1 MQRLNRSSYPESKS
15 YPERVLQFGE
25 GNFLRGFVDWQI
37 QVLNEKGEFNGSAVV
52 IQPRGFDKIEK
63 LNRQDGLYTL
73 YLQGMKEGR
82 PVNEFQ
88 VIDSISRG
96 INLFTDYNEYLKLA
110 ASEELRFIVSNTT
123 EAGVAF
129 QPEDRLYDRP
139 QKSFPAKLTSFLY
152 YRFKAFSGD
161 VNRGC
166 IIIPCELIEN
176 NGKVLK
182 ELVLK
187 YAKLWNLNDE
197 FIQWIHQANT
207 FYSSLVDRIVPGYP
221 SDTIEEKTKELGFID
236 ELMVVGE
243 QYHLWVIEGPQ
254 SLYDE
259 LPVKDTGLNTIVVDD
274 LTPYRTRKVRIL
286 NGAHTAMTPVAY
298 LSHLETV
305 EDAVNDPEVGVFLI
319 EMITEEIIP
328 TLEGEEKELSLYAEE
343 VLSRFANPYI
353 KHYLMSISLN
363 SISKFHTRNI
373 PTLLDYMNHQHELP
387 KRMVFSLSTLIYFYR
402 GKRGMENIDLHDQSE
417 TLQFF
422 YEVWKRYEEK
432 IVTLHQ
438 LTEEVLCNDQL
449 WGRNLAVFPNL
460 AQVVANHL
468 LQIEENG
475 VLNTLRVL
483 NEKVCK

>member
-37 QVLNEKGEFNGSAVV
+37 QVLNEKADFNGSAVV
-52 IQPRGFDKIEK
+52 IQPRGFDKIER

-96 INLFTDYNEYLKLA
+96 INLFTDYDEYVKLA
-110 ASEELRFIVSNTT
+110 ANEELRFIVSNTT

-129 QPEDRLYDRP
+129 HPEDRLEDRP
-139 QKSFPAKLTSFLY
+139 QKSFPAKLTAFLY

-161 VNRGC
+161 VDQGC

-176 NGKVLK
+176 NGQVLK
-182 ELVLK
+182 EIVLK
-187 YAKLWNLNDE
+187 YAKLWNLNAE
-197 FIQWIHQANT
+197 FIQWIHHANT
-207 FYSSLVDRIVPGYP
+207 FCSSLVDRIVPGYP

-236 ELMVVGE
+236 ELIVVGE

-254 SLYDE
+254 SLYNE

-274 LTPYRTRKVRIL
+274 LAPYRTRKVRIL

-305 EDAVNDPEVGVFLI
+305 EDAVNDPEVGVFLK

-328 TLEGEEKELSLYAEE
+328 TLEGEGKELSLYADE

-363 SISKFHTRNI
+363 SISKFQTRNI
-373 PTLLDYMNHQHELP
+373 TAFLDYMNHKHELP
-387 KRMVFSLSTLIYFYR
+387 KRMVFSLSSLIYFYR
-402 GKRGMENIDLHDQSE
+402 GKRGEENIDLQDQLE

-422 YEVWKRYEEK
+422 HDVWKRYEEK
-432 IVTLHQ
+432 MVSLHQ
-438 LTEEVLCNDQL
+438 LTEEVLSNEQL
-449 WGRNLAVFPNL
+449 WGRNLAVIPKL
-460 AQVVANHL
+460 VEMVANHL

-475 VLNTLRVL
+475 VRNALKEL

>member
-15 YPERVLQFGE
+15 HPERVLQFGE
-25 GNFLRGFVDWQI
+25 GNFLRGFVDWQL
-37 QVLNEKGEFNGSAVV
+37 QVLNEKADFNGSAVV
-52 IQPRGFDKIEK
+52 IQPRGFEKIER
-63 LNRQDGLYTL
+63 LNRQDGLFTL

-96 INLFTDYNEYLKLA
+96 INLFTDYDEYVKLA

-129 QPEDRLYDRP
+129 QPEDRLDDRP
-139 QKSFPAKLTSFLY
+139 QKSFPAKLTAFLY

-161 VNRGC
+161 VGRGC

-176 NGKVLK
+176 NGEVLK

-187 YAKLWNLNDE
+187 YAKLWNLRDE
-197 FIQWIHQANT
+197 FILWIHQANT

-259 LPVKDTGLNTIVVDD
+259 LPVKNTGLNTIVVDD

-305 EDAVNDPEVGVFLI
+305 EDAVNDPEVGVFLK

-328 TLEGEEKELSLYAEE
+328 TLEGEEKELSLYAKE

-363 SISKFHTRNI
+363 SISKFQTRNI
-373 PTLLDYMNHQHELP
+373 PTFLEYMNHKCKLP
-387 KRMVFSLSTLIYFYR
+387 KRMVFSLSSLIYFYR
-402 GKRGMENIDLHDQSE
+402 GKRGEEIIDLQDQLE
-417 TLQFF
+417 TLLFF
-422 YEVWKRYEEK
+422 REIWKRYEEK
-432 IVTLHQ
+432 MFTLHQ
-438 LTEEVLCNDQL
+438 LTEEVLSNDQL
-449 WGRNLAVFPNL
+449 WGRNLADIPNL
-460 AQVVANHL
+460 VEMVANHL

-475 VLNTLRVL
+475 VPNALKEL